1 MGLIQS
7 TLHPLVSKSLVSTDS
22 DPLPSLTIDICK
34 FTNESFGFL
43 IKTTDLAKNVFVHT
57 VQLEALY
64 SPIENV
70 YTYLGKDQTIL
81 SFTKDRISQQVYC
94 ILHRQ
99 NSSGPIICNCINIY
113 EPIGDERIDM
123 LAKLF

>member
-1 MGLIQS
+1 MGLVQS
-7 TLHPLVSKSLVSTDS
+7 TLQPSVSKPLVPTDS
-22 DPLPSLTIDICK
+22 EGLPSLSIDICK
-34 FTNESFGFL
+34 FTDESFGFL
-43 IKTTDLAKNVFVHT
+43 IKTTDLAKNVFIHT
-57 VQLEALY
+57 VSLKSLY

-70 YTYLGKDQTIL
+70 YTYVGKDQTIL
-81 SFTKDRISQQVYC
+81 SFTKDRVSQQVYC

-123 LAKLF
+123 LARLF